1 MISNGMFAFKDIM
14 AYLSPNTS
22 LDTFLKA
29 FDTESQKGIF
39 PHKVTQH
46 LIKYLN
52 KHPHLEQ
59 YSDNVI
65 QVLRISPIPSK
76 EWFYDE
82 LKRQSV
88 SDKVYND
95 IQSRY
100 INLYELLED
109 YNNMDVKP
117 AVEATKKLSGFFQSL
132 NLDIHKDG
140 ISIPGLTLKYLWQMK
155 DNQCE
160 FQLFKGNEE
169 LYQKY
174 SGGPSIVFH
183 HYQETDKTRI
193 RGGKMCKRILG
204 YDANALYLSAIGQN
218 MLCGEHQI
226 VEI

>member
-1 MISNGMFAFKDIM
+1 MSNYIVRH
-14 AYLSPNTS
+14 PN
-22 LDTFLKA
+22 L
-29 FDTESQKGIF
+29 G
-39 PHKVTQH
+39 
-46 LIKYLN
+46 
-52 KHPHLEQ
+52 Q
-59 YSDNVI
+59 YSDNIIHVF
-65 QVLRISPIPSK
+65 RNSPITFK

-82 LKRQSV
+82 FKRQSV
-88 SDKVYND
+88 SDPVYND

-100 INLYELLED
+100 TNLYELLED

-155 DNQCE
+155 ENQCE

-174 SGGPSIVFH
+174 RDNLVGGPSIVFH
-183 HYQETDKTRI
+183 HYQEKDKTRI

-204 YDANALYLSAIGQN
+204 YDANALYLSNWSKYA
-218 MLCGEHQI
+218 
-226 VEI
+226 VW